1 MTNLDGHKWKRVRQT
16 TMPIFS
22 AGKLEAMCP
31 SFNDSAQLTIR
42 KVSKLMKIVNFEAL
56 ILSTGC

>member
-16 TMPIFS
+16 TMPTFS

-31 SFNDSAQLTIR
+31 SFNDSAKLTIR
-42 KVSKLMKIVNFEAL
+42 KVFKMLYWVKVNESL
-56 ILSTGC
+56 IMI